1 MSLPRPDTASN
12 AGVGVAAAEPVR
24 IAGAGPAGLAAAIVL
39 ARAGR
44 RVEVHEQRDRVGAR
58 WKRGLQILE
67 NFSEK
72 EDILDFM
79 RRSGIDASFWR
90 SPIREVTLWA
100 GRGKRHVFKSETPF
114 GYFVRRGAQPGELD
128 RGLLDA
134 TTAAGAEVRFGSRLG
149 TGAAGIRATGP
160 RRVNGIGKE
169 VTFKTPLTDRMTVI
183 LDPELAPGGYAYL
196 FIVDGEAT
204 MGMAILS
211 GYASVDELF
220 ARTARRF
227 REIEGV
233 DPAGGDE
240 AVLTANFFL
249 KNNLRS
255 PDGTIWA
262 GEAGGFQDYLF
273 GFGMRYAMTSGVLA
287 AKSICG
293 DVEYN
298 KLWKQTLLDKQKVS
312 LWNRFLYEKGGP
324 WVPGLLIGM
333 ARRSGDLRTFLTK
346 FYAPVWWRLKAAD
359 LLAGAWTKRKLTL
372 NAKDLDDDTSH
383 RS

>member
-1 MSLPRPDTASN
+1 MPLPRPD
-12 AGVGVAAAEPVR
+12 AGTGAAAGPAAPVR

-39 ARAGR
+39 ARSGR

-67 NFSEK
+67 NFSEQ

-79 RRSGIDASFWR
+79 RGAGIEASFWR
-90 SPIREVTLWA
+90 SPIRELTLWA
-100 GRGKRHVFKSETPF
+100 GSGKKHHFRSGVPL

-134 TTAAGAEVRFGSRLG
+134 AVAAGADVRFGSRLRPG
-149 TGAAGIRATGP
+149 DARIRATGP

-169 VTFKTPLTDRMTVI
+169 VTFKTALSDRMTVI
-183 LDPELAPGGYAYL
+183 LDPQLAPGGYAYL

-211 GYASVDELF
+211 GYARVDELYE
-220 ARTARRF
+220 RTVRRF
-227 REIEGV
+227 KEIEGV
-233 DPAGGDE
+233 EPAGGEE
-240 AVLTANFFL
+240 AVLVANFFL
-249 KNNLRS
+249 KGGPRTPEGAL
-255 PDGTIWA
+255 WA

-287 AKSICG
+287 ARSICG

-298 KLWKQTLLDKQKVS
+298 KLWSRRLTGKQKVS

-324 WVPGLLIGM
+324 WVPELLIGM
-333 ARRSGDLRTFLTK
+333 ARRSGDLRSFLSE
-346 FYAPVWWRLKAAD
+346 FYAPVWWRLGMAD
-359 LLAGAWTKRKLTL
+359 LLAGIWKKRELIL
-372 NAKDLDDDTSH
+372 NAKDLNDDTSLEP
-383 RS
+383 

>member
-1 MSLPRPDTASN
+1 MSLPKPDAEHDAVM
-12 AGVGVAAAEPVR
+12 AGPVR

-79 RRSGIDASFWR
+79 KRSGIEASFWR
-90 SPIREVTLWA
+90 SPIHEITLWA
-100 GRGKRHVFKSETPF
+100 GRGKKHHFHSDVPL

-134 TTAAGAEVRFGSRLG
+134 AVAAGAEVRFGSRLG
-149 TGAAGIRATGP
+149 TGEARVRATGP

-169 VTFKTPLTDRMTVI
+169 VTFKTPLSDRMTVI

-211 GYASVDELF
+211 GYAQVDELYQ
-220 ARTARRF
+220 RTAARF

-233 DPAGGDE
+233 DPSGGEE
-240 AVLTANFFL
+240 AVLVANYFL
-249 KNNLRS
+249 K
-255 PDGTIWA
+255 DGLTGPGGVIWA

-273 GFGMRYAMTSGVLA
+273 GFGMRYAITSGVLA
-287 AKSICG
+287 ARSISE
-293 DVEYN
+293 DLEYN
-298 KLWKQTLLDKQKVS
+298 TLWKQTLLGKQKVS

-333 ARRSGDLRTFLTK
+333 ARRSGNLRDFLQK
-346 FYAPVWWRLKAAD
+346 FYAPAGWRL
-359 LLAGAWTKRKLTL
+359 LLADAIAGSWKSRKLIL
-372 NAKDLDDDTSH
+372 NPKDFNGDGNI
-383 RS
+383 

>member
-1 MSLPRPDTASN
+1 MPLPKPDGLPGSGPGALT
-12 AGVGVAAAEPVR
+12 EPVK

-44 RVEVHEQRDRVGAR
+44 RVEVHEQKDRVGAR

-72 EDILDFM
+72 EDILGFM
-79 RRSGIDASFWR
+79 KGSGIEASFWR
-90 SPIREVTLWA
+90 SPIHELTLWA
-100 GRGKRHVFKSETPF
+100 GRGKRHHFKSAAPL
-114 GYFVRRGAQPGELD
+114 GYFVRRGAEPGELD

-134 TTAAGAEVRFGSRLG
+134 AAAAGADVRFGSRLN
-149 TGAAGIRATGP
+149 TGEAHIRATGP

-211 GYASVDELF
+211 GYSRVDELYE
-220 ARTARRF
+220 RTARRF

-233 DPAGGDE
+233 DPAGGEE
-240 AVLTANFFL
+240 AVLIANFFL
-249 KNNLRS
+249 KKNLRS
-255 PDGTIWA
+255 SDGTIWA

-273 GFGMRYAMTSGVLA
+273 GFGMRYAMTSGILA
-287 AKSICG
+287 ARSICE

-298 KLWKQTLLDKQKVS
+298 KLWQEKLLGKQKVS

-346 FYAPVWWRLKAAD
+346 FYAPAWWRLKAAD
-359 LLAGAWTKRKLTL
+359 LLAGAWTKRKLVL
-372 NAKDLDDDTSH
+372 NAKDLDDDTNP
-383 RS
+383 RP